1 MTVSNMD
8 EIHNHLYVV
17 CFMIWYHRLN
27 GTSLMFMNSI
37 LDSIRMIP
45 LYWCFPVVD
54 HSFQFFLGGD
64 LEKDMFDVT
73 QNPNSKRLRSIGGEA
88 LRWKRESHGL
98 RPRILPWNTQKK
110 PPKTG
115 LWRH

>member
-1 MTVSNMD
+1 
-8 EIHNHLYVV
+8 
-17 CFMIWYHRLN
+17 
-27 GTSLMFMNSI
+27 MFMNSI

-110 PPKTG
+110 TSKNWALEALKTCIWVNYNIS
-115 LWRH
+115 LTWIKAIWDDFPY